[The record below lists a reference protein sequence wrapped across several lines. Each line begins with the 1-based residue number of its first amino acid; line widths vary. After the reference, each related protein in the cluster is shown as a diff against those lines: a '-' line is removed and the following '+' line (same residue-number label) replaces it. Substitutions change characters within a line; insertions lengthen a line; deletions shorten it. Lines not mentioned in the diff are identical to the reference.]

1 MPRYIALINFTE
13 QGIKTIAD
21 MDKRLAQG
29 RKMLEQAGGK
39 LVEAYLTLGPYDA
52 VIITE
57 APDDEAALRGAL
69 QYGLAG
75 NGRTVTMRA
84 YTEPEFVRVTK
95 SLT

>member
-13 QGIKTIAD
+13 QGIRTISE

-84 YTEPEFVRVTK
+84 YTETEFVRVTK

>member
-52 VIITE
+52 VIITD
-57 APDDEAALRGAL
+57 APNDEAALRAAL
-69 QYGLAG
+69 QYGVAG

-84 YTEPEFVRVTK
+84 YTETEFVRVTK